1 MSGRPRRDCYAQTY
15 VWRLAGRR
23 VTLQTLYFL
32 RMVPQ
37 CVTSTFRPAK
47 AVQMRLMQSEQVGY
61 TQQPCA
67 PSSPPTFDLF
77 GKLDPVG
84 VGEGARL
91 LVNVVDVQDFTHE
104 LDHRLGLIKR
114 CG

>member
-1 MSGRPRRDCYAQTY
+1 M
-15 VWRLAGRR
+15 W
-23 VTLQTLYFL
+23 
-32 RMVPQ
+32 
-37 CVTSTFRPAK
+37 
-47 AVQMRLMQSEQVGY
+47 SEQVGY
-61 TQQPCA
+61 TQQPCT

-91 LVNVVDVQDFTHE
+91 LVNVVNVQDFAHE